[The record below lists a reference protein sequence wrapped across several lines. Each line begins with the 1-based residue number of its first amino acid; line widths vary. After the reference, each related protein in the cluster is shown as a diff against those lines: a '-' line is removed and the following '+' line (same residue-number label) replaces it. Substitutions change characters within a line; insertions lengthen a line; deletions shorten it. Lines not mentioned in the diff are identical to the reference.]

1 LILEYLFSE
10 VFIPAVFY
18 MINVHSLGF
27 TNTNLYLVHAFSG
40 LKLSTRSPLK
50 FFSVLNN
57 PIHVILF
64 PSCMDVNF
72 KNIHSYQ
79 SLSNILYNKAMK
91 DNDTSQVKIY
101 PITTT
106 SIVEQSLQI
115 TVLPLI
121 TLFIRILFL

>member
-1 LILEYLFSE
+1 
-10 VFIPAVFY
+10 
-18 MINVHSLGF
+18 
-27 TNTNLYLVHAFSG
+27 
-40 LKLSTRSPLK
+40 
-50 FFSVLNN
+50 
-57 PIHVILF
+57 
-64 PSCMDVNF
+64 
-72 KNIHSYQ
+72 
-79 SLSNILYNKAMK
+79 MK